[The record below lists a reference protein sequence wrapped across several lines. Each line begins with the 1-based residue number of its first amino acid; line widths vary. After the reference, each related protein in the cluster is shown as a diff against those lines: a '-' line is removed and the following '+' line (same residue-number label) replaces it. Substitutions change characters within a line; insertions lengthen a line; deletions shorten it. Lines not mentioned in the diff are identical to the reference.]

1 MISSSQPLAPSP
13 RFYKTGDRVRWLPD
27 GNVEFLGRLDDQVKV
42 RGHRIELGEI
52 ETILQQHPEVQAAAV
67 RVLKTGQPDAFLV
80 AYVTTRSESNIG
92 QAGVETE
99 LRAYLKGQVPAF
111 MVPSV
116 FVHLDQMP
124 LTPSGKIDRHRLPAP
139 ESVGSQETGERI
151 APRTATETL
160 VAELFAELL
169 FQPKIGIHHNFF
181 ELGGH
186 SLLATRLATRVR
198 EAFAIEFPL
207 QQVFS
212 HPTVAEL
219 AGAIDLERAQTQ
231 VRASA
236 PPLQTVSR
244 NQKLP
249 LSFTQQRLWFLD
261 QLEPGSAAYIMP
273 AALRLTGE
281 LNLEALRNAFS
292 ELVKR
297 HEILR
302 TTFVTTDG
310 EPALQISELARFTFA
325 IEDASTRSIDL
336 ADTQSATIQQF
347 KTEML
352 QFLWRP
358 FDLAA
363 GPLLR
368 VQIVKLAKT
377 DHLLLISMHHI
388 VSDGWSIGVM
398 LREVAA
404 LYRAGVTGQPS
415 SLPALPVQFADYA
428 AWQRDFLNSE
438 RLEAEL
444 AYWKQKFA
452 APLPVL
458 SLPTDRPRPEVQ
470 TFQGSDE
477 TFSLSPELSEKVRA
491 LSRQHGSTLFMT
503 LLAAFQTLLLRYSGQ
518 EDIVVGSP
526 IANRN
531 HLETEGLIGPLINT
545 LALRTDFSGQP
556 TFIDV
561 LNRVRQTTLEAF
573 AHSEVPFE
581 KIVDAVQPERDMS
594 RTPLFQVMFDFGNQA
609 RNRQKGQ
616 TLPGLSI
623 TPVEFESRIARLDL
637 TLSMVDTGHS
647 LAGNLEFNTDLFDRV
662 TIRRMLGHF
671 QTLLENLVA
680 NPEQPVTTVQLM
692 TATELHQI
700 LVEWNDTQLEY
711 PKDKCLHQL
720 FEAQAVRAP
729 LATAV
734 VFGDAELT
742 YGELNAR
749 ADALAG
755 YLCSLGVGPDTLAGI
770 CVERSLEMVVGLLG
784 ILKAG
789 GAYVPLDPTY
799 PLERLI
805 FMIQDA

>member
-1 MISSSQPLAPSP
+1 
-13 RFYKTGDRVRWLPD
+13 
-27 GNVEFLGRLDDQVKV
+27 
-42 RGHRIELGEI
+42 
-52 ETILQQHPEVQAAAV
+52 
-67 RVLKTGQPDAFLV
+67 
-80 AYVTTRSESNIG
+80 
-92 QAGVETE
+92 
-99 LRAYLKGQVPAF
+99 
-111 MVPSV
+111 
-116 FVHLDQMP
+116 
-124 LTPSGKIDRHRLPAP
+124 
-139 ESVGSQETGERI
+139 
-151 APRTATETL
+151 
-160 VAELFAELL
+160 
-169 FQPKIGIHHNFF
+169 
-181 ELGGH
+181 
-186 SLLATRLATRVR
+186 TRLATRVR

-755 YLCSLGVGPDTLAGI
+755 YLCSLGVGPDTLVGI
-770 CVERSLEMVVGLLG
+770 CVE
-784 ILKAG
+784 
-789 GAYVPLDPTY
+789 
-799 PLERLI
+799 
-805 FMIQDA
+805 